1 MPICDAMLAS
11 KWQEA
16 LRELG
21 GKLESSTSR
30 ASALEA
36 QLASLTASH
45 QEALDRAAAAEA
57 EASGLRRQVDE
68 LRQQLSKASEPS
80 ERPESGLSMAD
91 PNLAQ
96 LVFEATSSREEA
108 MKEKHLRE
116 QYQEALDHLHWKS
129 RDITEHHVKIM

>member
-1 MPICDAMLAS
+1 MTICDDMLAS
-11 KWQEA
+11 KRQEA
-16 LRELG
+16 LREQSS
-21 GKLESSTSR
+21 KLESSTSR

-36 QLASLTASH
+36 QLASATASH

-57 EASGLRRQVDE
+57 EASGHRRQVDE

-116 QYQEALDHLHWKS
+116 QYQEALDHLYWKS
-129 RDITEHHVKIM
+129 HEITEHHVKIM